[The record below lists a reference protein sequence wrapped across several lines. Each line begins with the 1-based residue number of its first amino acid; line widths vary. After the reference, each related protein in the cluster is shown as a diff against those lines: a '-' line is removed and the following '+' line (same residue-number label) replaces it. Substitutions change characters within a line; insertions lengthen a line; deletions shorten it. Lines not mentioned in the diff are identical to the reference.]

1 MEGSLEGCSV
11 QGDPMRSR
19 AKTDA
24 SGRSPWN
31 KGGTLKGHACILQA
45 GSTTLLIIVES
56 GFSMKAE
63 DVVGRTQAF
72 VFLGSA
78 VSPGFYQVD

>member
-1 MEGSLEGCSV
+1 MEGSLDGCSV

-31 KGGTLKGHACILQA
+31 KGGTHKGHA
-45 GSTTLLIIVES
+45 S
-56 GFSMKAE
+56 FK
-63 DVVGRTQAF
+63 
-72 VFLGSA
+72 
-78 VSPGFYQVD
+78 PGPPHC